1 MTDHASQRV
10 LIEASP
16 EECFQTVIDV
26 ESYPDWIDDIK
37 EAKIVAFDDD
47 GRAGDAIFRS
57 AAMGRSSTYTLRY
70 SYGSNPLRVAWR
82 LLEGDI
88 MRRMD
93 GEYEFSE
100 VKGQP
105 GVSQVHYHLE
115 VDLLVRL
122 PSFVK
127 RRVEA
132 KIVHSAVEDL
142 KSRIESASRSS
153 EGSESQPP
161 LMT

>member
-1 MTDHASQRV
+1 MTDHASQRI

-16 EECFQTVIDV
+16 EECFRAVIDV

-37 EAKIVAFDDD
+37 EATIVALDDD
-47 GRAGDAIFRS
+47 GRAGDATFRS

-100 VKGQP
+100 VEGQP

-115 VDLLVRL
+115 IDLLVRL

-127 RRVEA
+127 RRAEA
-132 KIVHSAVEDL
+132 MIVHSAVDDL
-142 KSRIESASRSS
+142 KSRVESGGKSS
-153 EGSESQPP
+153 ENSDAQSP
-161 LMT
+161 LIT

>member
-37 EAKIVAFDDD
+37 EATIVAFDDD
-47 GRAGDAIFRS
+47 GRAGDATFRS

-100 VKGQP
+100 VEGQP
-105 GVSQVHYHLE
+105 GISQVHYHLE

-127 RRVEA
+127 RRAEA
-132 KIVHSAVEDL
+132 MIVHSAIDNL
-142 KSRIESASRSS
+142 KSRVESGSASS
-153 EGSESQPP
+153 ENSDAQPP
-161 LMT
+161 LIN

>member
-1 MTDHASQRV
+1 
-10 LIEASP
+10 
-16 EECFQTVIDV
+16 
-26 ESYPDWIDDIK
+26 
-37 EAKIVAFDDD
+37 
-47 GRAGDAIFRS
+47 
-57 AAMGRSSTYTLRY
+57 MGRSSTYTLRY

-82 LLEGDI
+82 LLQGDI

-100 VKGQP
+100 VEGQP

-132 KIVHSAVEDL
+132 KIVPLLHT
-142 KSRIESASRSS
+142 SS
-153 EGSESQPP
+153 NTN
-161 LMT
+161 LV